1 MKRWIICAGIL
12 STSCATPA
20 VKVEPQIVYLEK
32 PVPCVTEGE
41 LPEKP
46 KPLEPRPE
54 RVAAA
59 LDLAIAKLVD
69 LLGPKLD
76 GSAGYV
82 GKVEHILRG
91 VCKGE

>member
-1 MKRWIICAGIL
+1 MKRWIIYAGIL
-12 STSCATPA
+12 STSCTTPA

-32 PVPCVTEGE
+32 PVPCVKAAEI
-41 LPEKP
+41 PEKP
-46 KPLEPRPE
+46 KALEPRPGN
-54 RVAAA
+54 VVAA

-82 GKVEHILRG
+82 GKVDHILNG
-91 VCKGE
+91 VCKGR